1 ANLGRYFIYGV
12 TVLAPISGRVLRAAN
27 GYPDLPPGE
36 LRNDNVPGNH
46 VIIRPDGLE
55 VNILLAHLQNSSV
68 LVKTGDRVTAGQPIG
83 KVGSSGRTSEPHL
96 HIHAQ
101 KEMVKD
107 GKSEWVGVPIRFG
120 SRWLVRN
127 SLVMT

>member
-1 ANLGRYFIYGV
+1 VG
-12 TVLAPISGRVLRAAN
+12 LAAD

-36 LRNDNVPGNH
+36 FRNDPVPGNH
-46 VIIRPDGLE
+46 VIIRPNGIE
-55 VNILLAHLQNSSV
+55 VNILLANLQNGSV
-68 LVKTGDRVTAGQPIG
+68 LVKTGDRVTAGQPVG
-83 KVGSSGRTSEPHL
+83 KVGNSGNSREPHL

-101 KEMVKD
+101 KQMVKD

-127 SLVMT
+127 SLVMI